1 MSAALE
7 MMELE
12 DTDLLRKQAAL
23 FPLPKGEF

>member
-1 MSAALE
+1 LE

-12 DTDLLRKQAAL
+12 DKDLLRKQAAL